1 MRSCGYIH
9 PAPASLVQTKLIKAS
24 SLHSRLPRS
33 QHAYVWPFVFLYPA
47 WTFIYL
53 FRYDEWI
60 RSEEITFVTLGSL
73 LTLNSLLFL
82 TCQWS
87 VSIKASLTCKKE
99 SDPTKANV
107 IRIIPEQHHGLGA
120 LCDLHHENGDI
131 FFFFQKKKYIYNA
144 DKKLF
149 AKITYPSDNGL
160 TMGEL
165 QKARGLTEAQTK
177 TSQATYGMNRF
188 DIPTPKFTELFKEH
202 AVAPFFIFQVFC
214 VALWMLDE
222 YWYYSLFTLFMLI
235 VFESTVVW
243 QRLKTI
249 GEFQGMSIKP
259 FHVNVRRNGSWV
271 NILSDELL
279 PGDLVSIVRT
289 KEDSGVPCDMVI
301 IDGSCIV
308 NEAMLSGESTPLL
321 KEGIMLRDIEDVL
334 ELNGA
339 DKLNALYGGTKV
351 LQVTPPTSSLKAP
364 DGGCLCYVVRTGFG
378 TAQGKLVRTMV
389 YSTERITA
397 NNLEAL
403 LFILFLLIFAIVA
416 SYYVWVEGTAQGR
429 KRGKLLLDCILIITS
444 VVPPELPMELSLA
457 VNTSLIGL
465 AKHHIFCVEP
475 FRIPFAG
482 KVDVCCFDKT
492 GTLTGEDL
500 VVEGVCGIDVMDP
513 QQLIQPE
520 QAPRSSRHVLATAHA
535 LVQLEEGL
543 VGDPMERVT
552 LEALKWN
559 VGRHD
564 NVYPDNNKSEHMLI
578 RRRFQFSSALKRMST
593 ISTLTSP
600 EFKTTKLFVAVK
612 GAPETLKNMYSQ
624 LPKHYEDTYKQFTRR
639 GSRVL
644 ALGYKYLPDGL
655 NADQIN
661 ALNRDN
667 VESQLVFA
675 GFLVFHCPLKEDSAA
690 AIKHL
695 NESSHRCVMITGDNP
710 LTACHVARQVDIVNR
725 DVLIM
730 DVREDGRGEDDLIWK
745 SIDETKI
752 IDLDPTKPFDSTI
765 FRDYDICVT
774 GPAMAQ
780 YENKPNF
787 AELIRHTWVYARVSP
802 GQKETILTTL
812 KACGYTTL
820 MCGDGT
826 NDVGALKQ
834 AHIGVALLD
843 GKPEDLVRIAEYN
856 QIQRLKNVYENQIKF
871 TARFNMA
878 PPPPH
883 AKIAQFFPPEV
894 VAAKQ
899 QAARE
904 AAGMGAVDENGRPV
918 AAPKPKLDMDGLAD
932 MLEDMDEEAP
942 PTIKLGDASAA
953 APFTSKLSTPMSIV
967 EIIRLGRSTL
977 VATMQMY
984 KILALNCLI
993 TAYSLSVLYLDGIK
1007 TGDFQATI
1015 TGMLLAVCFM
1025 CISKATPLDK
1035 LSKER
1040 PQPNIFNFYIIL
1052 SVLGQFAVHIF
1063 SLVYITREAKVYE
1076 PDRNIDLERTFEP
1089 GLLNSAIYLI
1099 SLSMQVSTFAINYK
1113 GHPFRESLKENTY
1126 LYRGLL
1132 AVGGVAVAGATEFV
1146 PEFNEWL
1153 QLVPFPED
1161 FKTKLMG
1168 IMFFDYFV
1176 AWAIEITCNHLFGNF
1191 AAKDIVRP

>member
-1 MRSCGYIH
+1 M
-9 PAPASLVQTKLIKAS
+9 
-24 SLHSRLPRS
+24 
-33 QHAYVWPFVFLYPA
+33 
-47 WTFIYL
+47 
-53 FRYDEWI
+53 
-60 RSEEITFVTLGSL
+60 
-73 LTLNSLLFL
+73 LFL

-87 VSIKASLTCKKE
+87 VSIKASLTCRKETDVKKA
-99 SDPTKANV
+99 TI
-107 IRIIPEQHHGLGA
+107 IRIIPDKHRGLGA
-120 LCDLHHENGDI
+120 LCDLHHEDGATY
-131 FFFFQKKKYIYNA
+131 FFFQKKKYVYND
-144 DKKLF
+144 DKKIF
-149 AKITYPSDNGL
+149 TKIKYPSDLGL

-165 QKARGLTEAQTK
+165 QKAHGLSEEQTK
-177 TSQATYGMNRF
+177 ASTATYGMNRF
-188 DIPTPKFTELFKEH
+188 DIPLPKFVELFKEH
-202 AVAPFFIFQVFC
+202 AVAPFFIFQIFC
-214 VALWMLDE
+214 VALWCLDE
-222 YWYYSLFTLFMLI
+222 YWYYSIFTLVMLVI
-235 VFESTVVW
+235 FESTVVW
-243 QRLKTI
+243 QRLRTI

-259 FHVNVRRNGSWV
+259 FHVNVRRSGTWI
-271 NILSDELL
+271 NIMSDELL

-301 IDGSCIV
+301 VDGTCIV

-321 KEGIMLRDIEDVL
+321 KEGIMLREADDVL

-339 DKLNALYGGTKV
+339 DKLNVLYGGTKV

-364 DGGCLCYVVRTGFG
+364 DGGCICYVVRTGFG

-389 YSTERITA
+389 YSTERVTA

-416 SYYVWVEGTAQGR
+416 AYYVW
-429 KRGKLLLDCILIITS
+429 
-444 VVPPELPMELSLA
+444 
-457 VNTSLIGL
+457 
-465 AKHHIFCVEP
+465 P

-500 VVEGVCGIDVMDP
+500 VVEGVCGIDAKEP
-513 QQLIQPE
+513 EKLIMPD
-520 QAPRSSRHVLATAHA
+520 QAPISSRHVLATAHA

-552 LEALKWN
+552 LEALKWK
-559 VGRHD
+559 VGKHD
-564 NVYPDNNKSEHMLI
+564 NVYPDNTFNKNEHLLI

-593 ISTLTSP
+593 VSTLTSP
-600 EFKTTKLFVAVK
+600 EFRTTKLFVAVK
-612 GAPETLKNMYSQ
+612 GAPETLKHMYTK
-624 LPKHYEDTYKQFTRR
+624 LPQHYEETYKQFTRR

-661 ALNRDN
+661 ALHRDN
-667 VESQLVFA
+667 VESQLIFA
-675 GFLVFHCPLKEDSAA
+675 GFLVFHCPLKEDSAQ
-690 AIKHL
+690 AIKML

-730 DVREDGRGEDDLIWK
+730 DVREDGPEDLVWK
-745 SIDETKI
+745 SVDENKMI
-752 IDLDPTKPFDSTI
+752 ALDPTKPFDTTI

-774 GPAMAQ
+774 GPAMSQ
-780 YENKPNF
+780 YENKPTF
-787 AELIRHTWVYARVSP
+787 PELVRHTWVYARVSP

-812 KACGYTTL
+812 KAGGYTTL

-856 QIQRLKNVYENQIKF
+856 QLQRIKNVYENQLKF
-871 TARFNMA
+871 TARFNMQ

-883 AKIAQFFPPEV
+883 AKIAHLYPPEV
-894 VAAKQ
+894 IAAKQ

-904 AAGMGAVDENGRPV
+904 AAGIGAVDENGRPV
-918 AAPKPKLDMDGLAD
+918 AAPKPALDMSGIAD
-932 MLEDMDEEAP
+932 MMEDVDEDAP

-967 EIIRLGRSTL
+967 NIIRQGRCTL

-1007 TGDFQATI
+1007 YGDFQVTI
-1015 TGMLLAVCFM
+1015 TGILMAVCFM
-1025 CISKATPLDK
+1025 CISKATPLEH

-1052 SVLGQFAVHIF
+1052 SVLGQFAIHIF
-1063 SLVYITREAKVYE
+1063 SLIYITREAKLIE
-1076 PDRNIDLERTFEP
+1076 HDRVVDLEKTFEP

-1113 GHPFRESLKENTY
+1113 GHPFRESLRENTY

-1132 AVGGVAVAGATEFV
+1132 AVAGVAIAGATEFM

-1161 FKTKLMG
+1161 FKVKLIG
-1168 IMFFDYFV
+1168 IMAFDYFG
-1176 AWAIEITCNHLFGNF
+1176 AWALEILCNTLFGNF
-1191 AAKDIVRP
+1191 AAKDIVRK

>member
-1 MRSCGYIH
+1 MLY
-9 PAPASLVQTKLIKAS
+9 PSLVQTKLVAAS
-24 SLHSRLPRS
+24 SLHSKLPRV
-33 QHAYVWPFVFLYPA
+33 QHAYVWPFFFLYPA
-47 WTFIYL
+47 WAFIYL

-60 RSEEITFVTLGSL
+60 KSEEITFVTLGSL
-73 LTLNSLLFL
+73 LTINALLFL

-99 SDPTKANV
+99 TDPAKATI
-107 IRIIPEQHHGLGA
+107 IRIIPDKHRGLGA
-120 LCDLHHENGDI
+120 LCDLHHE
-131 FFFFQKKKYIYNA
+131 KKYVWDAN
-144 DKKLF
+144 KKLF
-149 AKITYPSDNGL
+149 VKIKYPSDLGL

-165 QKARGLTEAQTK
+165 QKAKGLSEKQSK
-177 TSQATYGMNRF
+177 ESSDSYGMNRF
-188 DIPTPKFTELFKEH
+188 DIPKPTFMELFKEH
-202 AVAPFFIFQVFC
+202 AVAPFFIFQIFC
-214 VALWMLDE
+214 VALWCLDE
-222 YWYYSLFTLFMLI
+222 YWYYSIFTLVMLV

-243 QRLKTI
+243 QRLRTI
-249 GEFQGMSIKP
+249 GEFQAMSIKP
-259 FHVNVRRNGSWV
+259 FHVNVRRGGTWTG
-271 NILSDELL
+271 IMSDELL

-301 IDGSCIV
+301 VNGTCIV

-321 KEGIMLRDIEDVL
+321 KEGIMLREADDVL

-339 DKLNALYGGTKV
+339 DKLNVLYGGTKV
-351 LQVTPPTSSLKAP
+351 LQVTPPNSSLKAP
-364 DGGCLCYVVRTGFG
+364 DGGCICYVVRTGFG

-389 YSTERITA
+389 YSTERVTA

-416 SYYVWVEGTAQGR
+416 AYYVWVVGNEIGR

-457 VNTSLIGL
+457 VNTSLIAL
-465 AKHHIFCVEP
+465 ARFHIFCVEP

-500 VVEGVCGIDVMDP
+500 MVEGVCGISLVDP
-513 QQLIQPE
+513 EELISPE
-520 QAPRSSRHVLATAHA
+520 VTPSSTRHVLATAHA

-552 LEALKWN
+552 LEALKWK
-559 VGRHD
+559 VGKHD
-564 NVYPDNNKSEHMLI
+564 NVHPENPGNRSEHMLI

-593 ISTLTSP
+593 ISTLASP

-612 GAPETLKNMYSQ
+612 GAPETLKNMYSH
-624 LPKHYEDTYKQFTRR
+624 LPKHYEDIYKKFTRR

-655 NADQIN
+655 NTDQIN
-661 ALNRDN
+661 ALTRDN
-667 VESQLVFA
+667 VEAELVFA
-675 GFLVFHCPLKEDSAA
+675 GFLVFHCPLKEDSVQAL
-690 AIKHL
+690 KML

-710 LTACHVARQVDIVNR
+710 MTACHVARQVDIVNR

-730 DVREDGRGEDDLIWK
+730 DVREDGRGPDDLIWK
-745 SIDETKI
+745 TIDESKV
-752 IDLDPTKPFDSTI
+752 IDLDPSKPFDKTL

-780 YENKPNF
+780 YENKPTF
-787 AELIRHTWVYARVSP
+787 EELIRHTWVYARVSP

-812 KACGYTTL
+812 KSCGYTTL

-843 GKPEDLVRIAEYN
+843 GKPEDLVKIAEYN
-856 QIQRLKNVYENQIKF
+856 QIQRLKNVFENQIKF
-871 TARFNMA
+871 TARFNMQ

-883 AKIAQFFPPEV
+883 AKIAHLYPAEV
-894 VAAKQ
+894 VLAKQ
-899 QAARE
+899 EAARE
-904 AAGMGAVDENGRPV
+904 ALGMTDANGRP
-918 AAPKPKLDMDGLAD
+918 PRPQLDMDSLTGMMD
-932 MLEDMDEEAP
+932 DMDEDAP
-942 PTIKLGDASAA
+942 PSIKLGDASAA

-967 EIIRLGRSTL
+967 NIIRQGRCTL

-1007 TGDFQATI
+1007 FGDFQVTI
-1015 TGMLLAVCFM
+1015 TGILMAVCFM
-1025 CISKATPLDK
+1025 CISKATPLEA
-1035 LSKER
+1035 LSKQR

-1063 SLVYITREAKVYE
+1063 SLIYITREAKLIE
-1076 PDRNIDLERTFEP
+1076 TDRDIDLERTFEP

-1132 AVGGVAVAGATEFV
+1132 AVGGVAVAGATEFM

-1161 FKTKLMG
+1161 FKTKLIG
-1168 IMFFDYFV
+1168 IMAFDYFV
-1176 AWAIEITCNHLFGNF
+1176 AWAIEIVCNTLFGNF
-1191 AAKDIVRP
+1191 PAKDIVRK

>member
-1 MRSCGYIH
+1 MRL
-9 PAPASLVQTKLIKAS
+9 APASLVQTKLIKAS

-60 RSEEITFVTLGSL
+60 RSEEITFITLGSL
-73 LTLNSLLFL
+73 LTFNSLLFL

-131 FFFFQKKKYIYNA
+131 FFFFQKKKYFYNA

-149 AKITYPSDNGL
+149 VKITYPSDNGL

-165 QKARGLTEAQTK
+165 QKAHGLTEAQTK
-177 TSQATYGMNRF
+177 TSQATYGLNRF

-214 VALWMLDE
+214 VGLWMLDE
-222 YWYYSLFTLFMLI
+222 YWYYSLFTLFMLV

-259 FHVNVRRNGSWV
+259 FHVNVRRNGSWT
-271 NILSDELL
+271 NIMSDELL

-301 IDGSCIV
+301 VDGSCIV

-321 KEGIMLRDIEDVL
+321 KEGIMLRDTEDVL

-552 LEALKWN
+552 LEALKWK

-564 NVYPDNNKSEHMLI
+564 NVYPDNSFNKSEHLLI

-655 NADQIN
+655 NTDQIN

-675 GFLVFHCPLKEDSAA
+675 GFLVFHCPLKEDSAE
-690 AIKHL
+690 AIKQL

-730 DVREDGRGEDDLIWK
+730 DVREDGRGEDDLVWK
-745 SIDETKI
+745 SIDETKV

-904 AAGMGAVDENGRPV
+904 AAGIAQV
-918 AAPKPKLDMDGLAD
+918 GLAN
-932 MLEDMDEEAP
+932 MLEDMDDEAP

-1076 PDRNIDLERTFEP
+1076 PDRDIDLERTFEP

-1132 AVGGVAVAGATEFV
+1132 AVGGVAVAGATEFM

-1176 AWAIEITCNHLFGNF
+1176 AWAIELTCNHLFGNF

>member
-1 MRSCGYIH
+1 MSYS
-9 PAPASLVQTKLIKAS
+9 APVSLVQTKQIKAS

-47 WTFIYL
+47 WIFVYL

-73 LTLNSLLFL
+73 LTINALLFL

-99 SDPTKANV
+99 SDAAKANV
-107 IRIIPEQHHGLGA
+107 IRVIPEQHHGLGA
-120 LCDLHHENGDI
+120 LCDLHHEQNGDI
-131 FFFFQKKKYIYNA
+131 YFFFQKKKYIYNA
-144 DKKLF
+144 DKKVF
-149 AKITYPSDNGL
+149 VKITYPSDNGL

-165 QKARGLTEAQTK
+165 QKAHGLTEDQTK
-177 TSQATYGMNRF
+177 TSLATYGLNRF
-188 DIPTPKFTELFKEH
+188 DIPTPKFAELFKEH
-202 AVAPFFIFQVFC
+202 AIAPFFIFQVFC

-222 YWYYSLFTLFMLI
+222 YWYYSLFTLFMLVI
-235 VFESTVVW
+235 FESTVVW

-259 FHVNVRRNGSWV
+259 FHVNVRRSGSWV

-289 KEDSGVPCDMVI
+289 KEESGVPCDMVI

-321 KEGIMLRDIEDVL
+321 KEGIMLREADDVL

-339 DKLNALYGGTKV
+339 DKLNVLYGGTKV
-351 LQVTPPTSSLKAP
+351 LQVTPPTSSLKSP

-416 SYYVWVEGTAQGR
+416 SHYVWVEGTAQGR

-513 QQLIQPE
+513 EKLIDPE
-520 QAPRSSRHVLATAHA
+520 HAPRSARHVLATAHA

-552 LEALKWN
+552 LEALKWK

-564 NVYPDNNKSEHMLI
+564 NVYPDNSFNKNEHMLI

-593 ISTLTSP
+593 VSTLTTP

-661 ALNRDN
+661 ALHRDN

-675 GFLVFHCPLKEDSAA
+675 GFLVFHCPLKEDSVS
-690 AIKHL
+690 AIKML

-730 DVREDGRGEDDLIWK
+730 DVREDGRGEDDLVWK
-745 SIDETKI
+745 SIDESKI
-752 IDLDPTKPFDSTI
+752 IDLDPTQPFDATI

-780 YENKPNF
+780 YENKTNF
-787 AELIRHTWVYARVSP
+787 AQLIRHTWVYARVSP

-856 QIQRLKNVYENQIKF
+856 QIQRLKNVYENQLKF

-894 VAAKQ
+894 IAAKQ
-899 QAARE
+899 QAARD

-918 AAPKPKLDMDGLAD
+918 APPKPKLDMDGLAN

-1063 SLVYITREAKVYE
+1063 SLIYITREAKVYE
-1076 PDRNIDLERTFEP
+1076 TDRDIDLERTFEP

-1132 AVGGVAVAGATEFV
+1132 AVGGVAVAGATEFM

-1153 QLVPFPED
+1153 QLVPFPAD
-1161 FKTKLMG
+1161 FKTKLIG

-1176 AWAIEITCNHLFGNF
+1176 AWAIEITCNSLFGNF
-1191 AAKDIVRP
+1191 KAKDIAERD